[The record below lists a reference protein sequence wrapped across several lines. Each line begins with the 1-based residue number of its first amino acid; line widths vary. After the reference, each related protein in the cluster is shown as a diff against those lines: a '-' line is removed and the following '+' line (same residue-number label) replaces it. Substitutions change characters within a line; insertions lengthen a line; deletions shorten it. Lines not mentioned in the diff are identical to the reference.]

1 MKTIR
6 SITILLAVLPLLA
19 NAEMS
24 MKKPA
29 DAAPAAEQAI
39 KDAAPAASEAKSL
52 TGNAGTKKFVST
64 NAGAIEEK
72 HSTEVAKPEEA
83 KE

>member
-6 SITILLAVLPLLA
+6 LITILMAVLPVLA

-24 MKKPA
+24 MKKPV
-29 DAAPAAEQAI
+29 DAAPSATEEAV
-39 KDAAPAASEAKSL
+39 KDAAAPEAKSL

-64 NAGAIEEK
+64 NAAAIEEK
-72 HSTEVAKPEEA
+72 HTTEQKAPEKS
-83 KE
+83 KEK

>member
-6 SITILLAVLPLLA
+6 LITILLAVLPILA
-19 NAEMS
+19 NAEMT
-24 MKKPA
+24 MQKPA
-29 DAAPAAEQAI
+29 DVAPAAEAAI
-39 KDAAPAASEAKSL
+39 KDAAPAAPEAKSL

-72 HSTEVAKPEEA
+72 HSSEGAKPEEA